1 MHRRSLPLY
10 LAVGCLALSLLQSE
24 GSLRVRSA
32 HAQPHR
38 ATPPPL
44 ETDPRF
50 GPIFTRGVEAL
61 LGQRLDEALTVFE
74 DLYRQTPRPTLLYYL
89 GKVAQAQQRHA
100 AAFDLYRRF
109 LRGAGDEI
117 DADTRLEI
125 QHYLA
130 SATPPECEVAVA
142 GESAALLTVDGRIA
156 GTLPLDHSLALLPG
170 THKLVLT
177 HGRRKVE
184 TQVNLLARR
193 RAEVRFTLV
202 PSLALL
208 TLTPAVLMLPEL
220 EPRALEPSLAVPLQ
234 SALRETLAQQ
244 NAVLLTPEAQ
254 AELLQR
260 HADLASCIN
269 QPSCQER
276 LGQLASAQF
285 VLRLHVRANASPTS
299 PGRPVGATS
308 SDSGFSFSV
317 KLLDVDVGQISV
329 QASQTCPDCNLRR
342 AIGQISEVT
351 AELFRQA
358 SSRPRGTLEVDSDPP
373 GALVQVDG
381 RTLGTTPFQRDAFVG
396 PHEVLV
402 TKSGYSPY
410 SATAQ
415 IVDGGTAKLQ
425 ANLPAIVAPP
435 SPYPRIRRIAKWSLL
450 GVGLASTLI
459 GATLLGVGG
468 SRPLCADVSP
478 GSMTPCWSGN
488 LKPAGITFLV
498 LGLGSLAASG
508 GLFLYDLTST
518 PATTKPSAAL
528 VDSTPATLA
537 ALRF

>member
-1 MHRRSLPLY
+1 MHRRSLPLF
-10 LAVGCLALSLLQSE
+10 LAVGCLALSLLQMP
-24 GSLRVRSA
+24 GSPLLRSA

-38 ATPPPL
+38 AALPPL
-44 ETDPRF
+44 ETDPRL
-50 GPIFTRGVEAL
+50 GPLFTRGVEAL
-61 LGQRLDEALTVFE
+61 LGQRFDEALTLFE
-74 DLYRQTPRPTLLYYL
+74 DLYRQAPRPTLLYYL
-89 GKVAQAQQRHA
+89 GKVAQAQQRPA

-109 LRGAGDEI
+109 LRGAGEDI
-117 DADTRLEI
+117 DADTRLEV
-125 QHYLA
+125 QHFLA
-130 SATPPECEVAVA
+130 SAASPECEVAVT
-142 GESAALLTVDGRIA
+142 GETGALLTVDGRLA
-156 GTLPLDHSLALLPG
+156 GALPLDHSLALSPG
-170 THKLVLT
+170 THKLVLS

-208 TLTPAVLMLPEL
+208 TLTPAVLLLPEL

-234 SALRETLAQQ
+234 TALRETLSQQ
-244 NAVLLTPEAQ
+244 NAVLITPETQ

-260 HADLASCIN
+260 NPDLVSCIN

-285 VLRLHVRANASPTS
+285 VLRLNVRANASTQLKTTVA
-299 PGRPVGATS
+299 PGG
-308 SDSGFSFSV
+308 DSGFSFSV

-342 AIGQISEVT
+342 AIAQISEVT

-381 RTLGTTPFQRDAFVG
+381 RTMGTTPYQRDAFVG

-402 TKSGYSPY
+402 SKTGYSPY
-410 SATAQ
+410 SSTAQ
-415 IVDGGTAKLQ
+415 IVDGSTVKLQ
-425 ANLPAIVAPP
+425 ATLPVIIPPP

-450 GVGLASTLI
+450 GVGLASTLL

-468 SRPLCADVSP
+468 SRPLCADVTP
-478 GSMTPCWSGN
+478 GTMTPCMNSN

-498 LGLGSLAASG
+498 LGLGSLTASG

-518 PATTKPSAAL
+518 PAPSKPSAAL
-528 VDSTPATLA
+528 GDSAPAPLA